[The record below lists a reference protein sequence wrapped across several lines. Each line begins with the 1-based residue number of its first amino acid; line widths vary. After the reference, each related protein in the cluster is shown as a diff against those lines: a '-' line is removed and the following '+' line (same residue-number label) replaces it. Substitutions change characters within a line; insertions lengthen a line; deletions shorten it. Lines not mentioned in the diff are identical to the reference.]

1 MNQKTIEAVYGGKIP
16 KINLGQLRMM
26 RDVRRII
33 EYLEVICDKMPEDCF
48 GIVMV
53 PIVTSPSANDVLLLF
68 KMLKEY
74 ININEKNPWVEP
86 CDATFCSAVINTEA
100 LLQKLCTNRR
110 ALTTYPRGRFRL
122 AAYEGFRYEEEAY
135 DYDRWFA
142 NGFSA
147 ALERHFKGRYSL
159 AGYCLKAEHS
169 HIRQIRK
176 CMQEFCFTDLQGPLG
191 YLVSDEV
198 IEWLYCYRVGEK
210 MKHHDTVRKHYR
222 QEPMCKYFE

>member
-33 EYLEVICDKMPEDCF
+33 KYLGVICDKMPTDCF

-68 KMLKEY
+68 KELKEY
-74 ININEKNPWVEP
+74 INVNENNPWEGP
-86 CDATFCSAVINTEA
+86 YDATFCSAVTNTEA

-110 ALTTYPRGRFRL
+110 ALTIYPHGR
-122 AAYEGFRYEEEAY
+122 AALVAYNNFRYEEEAY
-135 DYDRWFA
+135 GYDRWFA
-142 NGFSA
+142 DGFSTV
-147 ALERHFKGRYSL
+147 LQRHFKDKRSL
-159 AGYCLKAEHS
+159 AGYYLHAEHDY
-169 HIRQIRK
+169 IEQIRR

-198 IEWLYCYRVGEK
+198 IEWLYYYRVGEK
-210 MKHHDTVRKHYR
+210 MKYREKERKYYR
-222 QEPMCKYFE
+222 